1 MELGATEKVQEGK
14 SCGSYRQD
22 ATAHEEDS
30 NFRNSFS
37 PPLWVLGHNS
47 GSSGLVVNSFTHRAI
62 SLAPVTFGMCV
73 RLRNPQFPVFL

>member
-1 MELGATEKVQEGK
+1 MKQMELGATEKVQEGK

-30 NFRNSFS
+30 NFRNGFS
-37 PPLWVLGHNS
+37 PSHNS